1 MSERSPSGR
10 TILLATS
17 IPYWRQRRGSD
28 QRVASLVSALVAA
41 GWKVTTFYVNVAG
54 DELRK
59 AFDAD
64 RFGELVEANEKLP
77 PDYYVADPPLSRF
90 TNHALFQQ
98 FGRIARASRPDVVLI
113 EYIELAYLTDALP
126 TDVRA
131 GAVLAIDTHDVMHRR
146 YERFAEVGRPHWVK
160 ISRAEEAAALAPFDV
175 VVAISEEDA
184 AELSSMRPDGAVV
197 TAHHAVEMPEIARR
211 SAEGDVRFGFLG
223 VGSQPNIDAAGYLLR
238 EVWPGVR
245 ERCADCT
252 LAIAGE
258 VCERV
263 RYLAEECE
271 GVTLAGEV
279 ASLEAFY
286 SRIDAVLN
294 PVAFGGGLKI
304 KNVEALA
311 HACALVTTDVGA
323 EGLGGEPARDY
334 LLAQDRAQWIDHA
347 LAIAS
352 NKAIRQRLAT
362 NGRAL
367 AERRFSPANAYAD
380 LLEALTPSHAM
391 RATA

>member
-10 TILLATS
+10 TLLLATS
-17 IPYWRQRRGSD
+17 IPYWRRRRGSD
-28 QRVASLVSALVAA
+28 QRIASLVSALVKA
-41 GWKVTTFYVNVAG
+41 GWKVTTFYVNVAN
-54 DELRK
+54 EALRES
-59 AFDAD
+59 FDAGQ
-64 RFGELVEANEKLP
+64 FGELIEANEKLP

-90 TNHALFQQ
+90 TNHTLIQQ

-113 EYIELAYLTDALP
+113 EYIELAYLADALP
-126 TDVRA
+126 TDVRTN
-131 GAVLAIDTHDVMHRR
+131 AVLAIDTHDVMHRR

-160 ISRAEEAAALAPFDV
+160 ISREEEAAALAPFDV

-197 TAHHAVEMPEIARR
+197 TARHAVEMPEIARR
-211 SAEGDVRFGFLG
+211 NADGDVRFGFLG

-245 ERCADCT
+245 ERCSDCALT
-252 LAIAGE
+252 IAGE

-263 RYLAEECE
+263 RYIAEGCE

-279 ASLEAFY
+279 ASLDAFY

-323 EGLGGEPARDY
+323 EGLGGEAGRGY
-334 LLAQDRAQWIDHA
+334 LLASDRTQWVDHA
-347 LAIAS
+347 LAIA
-352 NKAIRQRLAT
+352 ADTALRERLAT
-362 NGRAL
+362 NGRRL
-367 AERRFSPANAYAD
+367 AEARFSPVSAYAD
-380 LLEALTPSHAM
+380 FLDALTPTVAM